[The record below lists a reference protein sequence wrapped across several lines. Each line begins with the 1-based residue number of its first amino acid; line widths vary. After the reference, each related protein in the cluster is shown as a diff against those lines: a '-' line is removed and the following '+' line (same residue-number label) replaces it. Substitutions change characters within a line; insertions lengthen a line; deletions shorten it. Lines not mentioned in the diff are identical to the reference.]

1 MVNSKSEETSS
12 KTFSVGGHTYTE
24 QERDRDYYK
33 RHVFSENPYLAMPS
47 VEETKHIKDRYAK
60 ADKTQACYQVRME
73 RMTFLFVMQLSF
85 LYWTL
90 FRWSGIWFIVWW
102 NRTVLKKMEEELKNV

>member
-1 MVNSKSEETSS
+1 MNKESQLLRMVNSKSEETSS

-47 VEETKHIKDRYAK
+47 VEETKHIKVIFDEISSIL
-60 ADKTQACYQVRME
+60 T
-73 RMTFLFVMQLSF
+73 
-85 LYWTL
+85 
-90 FRWSGIWFIVWW
+90 I
-102 NRTVLKKMEEELKNV
+102 

>member
-85 LYWTL
+85 Y
-90 FRWSGIWFIVWW
+90 
-102 NRTVLKKMEEELKNV
+102 